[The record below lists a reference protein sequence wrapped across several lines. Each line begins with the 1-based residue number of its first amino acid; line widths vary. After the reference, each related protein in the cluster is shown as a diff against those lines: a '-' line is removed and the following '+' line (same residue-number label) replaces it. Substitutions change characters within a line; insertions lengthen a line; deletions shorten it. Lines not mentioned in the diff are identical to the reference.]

1 MTERR
6 QATMSAR
13 TKIVEGERS
22 AATELGLV
30 AALITVAIGLA
41 VAATGGPILELADRV
56 LGI

>member
-1 MTERR
+1 
-6 QATMSAR
+6 MSAR